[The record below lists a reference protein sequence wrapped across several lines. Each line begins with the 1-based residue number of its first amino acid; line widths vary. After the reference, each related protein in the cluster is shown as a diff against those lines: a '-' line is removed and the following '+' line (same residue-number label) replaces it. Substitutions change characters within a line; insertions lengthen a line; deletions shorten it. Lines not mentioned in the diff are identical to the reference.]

1 MVPCYVLNFPEYH
14 LLILEN
20 IAWEIYPTIRRART
34 HQVES
39 SCGALDLTDIS

>member
-20 IAWEIYPTIRRART
+20 IAWEIYPTIRRGSENAPGGVQLRR
-34 HQVES
+34 
-39 SCGALDLTDIS
+39 A